1 MSKVQIILEVV
12 SNLTT
17 LAESLKTYA
26 EAMTEAEGFET
37 IYTPEPEV
45 KEQKE
50 APKPKAAASKKEQP
64 AEETLLSRT
73 DVRAKLADLARN
85 GFGDD
90 VKAILKKFGAD
101 RFSEIKDEDL
111 NALMKEA
118 EAVGS

>member
-37 IYTPEPEV
+37 ICTPEPEV

-64 AEETLLSRT
+64 AEETPLSRT

>member
-37 IYTPEPEV
+37 IYTPPEAEEPAKKPAAKAEPVPV
-45 KEQKE
+45 K
-50 APKPKAAASKKEQP
+50 KAAEKQI
-64 AEETLLSRT
+64 SRT
-73 DVRAKLADLARN
+73 DVRAKLADLARG
-85 GFGDD
+85 GFGDE
-90 VKAILKKFGAD
+90 VKAVLKKYGAE

-111 NALMKEA
+111 PALMKEA

>member
-45 KEQKE
+45 KEHKE
-50 APKPKAAASKKEQP
+50 APKPKAAAAKKEQP
-64 AEETLLSRT
+64 AEETPLSRT